1 MPGRSY
7 GFSRNERLL
16 KRPEFLQFSGHGR
29 KLHTDSFII
38 LWNETPGS
46 GPRIGITVSR
56 KVGNAVMR
64 NHLKRLV
71 REFFRCNKNLFLP
84 ADYNFIA
91 KQAASR
97 LDFTSLGLELG
108 KAMRRVH
115 LQQC

>member
-1 MPGRSY
+1 VPGISY

-16 KRPEFLQFSGHGR
+16 KRPEFLKFSGQGR
-29 KLHTDSFII
+29 KIHTDSFII

-64 NHLKRLV
+64 NYLKRLI

-84 ADYNFIA
+84 ADFNIIA
-91 KQAASR
+91 KQSASR
-97 LDFTSLGLELG
+97 LNFTSLSLELG
-108 KAMRRVH
+108 KALRRLP

>member
-1 MPGRSY
+1 MPGTPYS
-7 GFSRNERLL
+7 FSRNERLL
-16 KRPEFLQFSGHGR
+16 KRSEFLQFSGSGG

-38 LWNETPGS
+38 LRKETPGA

-64 NHLKRLV
+64 NHIKRLV

-91 KQAASR
+91 KQSASN
-97 LDFTSLGLELG
+97 LNFASLSLELG
-108 KAMRRVH
+108 KAMRRFH
-115 LQQC
+115 IQQC